1 MSRGGI
7 QGFQSDRLSQ
17 ILAARRLTQ
26 VQLAS
31 MVGVSPATISKW
43 RAGSQAPEREALD
56 RLAGVVNVTPE
67 WFTRIPTEKV
77 TTPLFRSNASAHVAA
92 RAMLEARLEW
102 AQDVAAALAEFVDY
116 PELNLPQRRF
126 VNPEEITQEDIEN
139 AACECRDLWRLG
151 RGAVQD
157 LALAI
162 EGAGII
168 LIREE
173 TGVAQIEG
181 LSAWSKPLGRPLIL
195 LSADKDN
202 GYRSRFDLAH
212 ELGHL
217 ILHRHIER
225 VTDQNRHKIL
235 ERQAHSFAG
244 AFLLPAETFAT
255 DVRVPVTLDD
265 LLLLKHRWGVSASAI
280 AMRLHT
286 LQLIDDDEKL
296 ALFKRR
302 SARWGGKS
310 EPGDGDRQPEQPR
323 LLRRTIDLLVDEN
336 VMPLEAIPRHLGLA
350 ASDIEMLTG
359 LPEGYF
365 QGKSKVVQLAR
376 LRTAQVSNES
386 AGTAQPAASSS
397 VVVPFRPPVKTS

>member
-7 QGFQSDRLSQ
+7 QGFQEDRLSQ

-43 RAGSQAPEREALD
+43 RAGTQAPESEALE

-67 WFTRIPTEKV
+67 WFTRPPTEKV
-77 TTPLFRSNASAHVAA
+77 SLPLFRSNASAHVAA

-102 AQDVAAALAEFVDY
+102 AQDIAVALMEFVDY
-116 PELNLPQRRF
+116 PELNLPTRSF
-126 VNPEEITQEDIEN
+126 SDPEQITSEDIEK

-151 RGAVQD
+151 RVVVQD
-157 LALAI
+157 LALAV
-162 EGAGII
+162 EGAGVI
-168 LIREE
+168 LVREE
-173 TGVAQIEG
+173 TGIAQIEG
-181 LSAWSKPLGRPLIL
+181 LSAWSEVLGRPLIL

-217 ILHRHIER
+217 VLHRHIQR
-225 VTDQNRHKIL
+225 TTDRDRYKL
-235 ERQAHSFAG
+235 MEKQAHHFAG

-255 DVRVPVTLDD
+255 DVRMPVTLDD
-265 LLLLKHRWGVSASAI
+265 LLLLKRRWGVSVAAI
-280 AMRLHT
+280 TMRLHA
-286 LQLIDDDEKL
+286 LGLLDEEGKL

-310 EPGDGDRQPEQPR
+310 EPGDGDRKPEQPR

-336 VMPLEAIPRHLGLA
+336 VMPLDAIPRHIGLA
-350 ASDIEMLTG
+350 AFDIEMLAG

-365 QGKSKVVQLAR
+365 QGKSNVVQFAR
-376 LRTAQVSNES
+376 LRTVQTNTEERVGQDS
-386 AGTAQPAASSS
+386 T
-397 VVVPFRPPVKTS
+397 VVLPFRTPPKT

>member
-7 QGFQSDRLSQ
+7 QGFQEDRLSQ

-43 RAGSQAPEREALD
+43 RAGTQAPEREALE

-67 WFTRIPTEKV
+67 WFTRPPTEKV
-77 TTPLFRSNASAHVAA
+77 SLPLFRSNASAHVAA

-102 AQDVAAALAEFVDY
+102 AQDIAVALMEFVDY
-116 PELNLPQRRF
+116 PELNLPTRSF
-126 VNPEEITQEDIEN
+126 SDPEQITPEDIEK
-139 AACECRDLWRLG
+139 AACECREMWRLG
-151 RGAVQD
+151 RVVVED
-157 LALAI
+157 LALAV

-173 TGVAQIEG
+173 TGIAQIEG
-181 LSAWSKPLGRPLIL
+181 LSAWSEVLERPLIL

-217 ILHRHIER
+217 VLHRHIQR
-225 VTDQNRHKIL
+225 TTDRDRHKL
-235 ERQAHSFAG
+235 MERQAHHFAG
-244 AFLLPAETFAT
+244 AFLLPAETFAS
-255 DVRVPVTLDD
+255 DVRMPVTLDD
-265 LLLLKHRWGVSASAI
+265 LLLLKRRWGVSVAAI
-280 AMRLHT
+280 TMRLYA
-286 LQLIDDDEKL
+286 LALLDEEGKL

-310 EPGDGDRQPEQPR
+310 EPGDGDRKPEQPR

-336 VMPLEAIPRHLGLA
+336 VMPLDAIPRHMGLA
-350 ASDIEMLTG
+350 AFDIEMLAG

-365 QGKSKVVQLAR
+365 QGKSNVVQFAR
-376 LRTAQVSNES
+376 LRSVQANTEER
-386 AGTAQPAASSS
+386 AGQDST
-397 VVVPFRPPVKTS
+397 VVLPFRTPSKT

>member
-7 QGFQSDRLSQ
+7 QGFQRDRLSQ
-17 ILAARRLTQ
+17 VLAVRRLTQ
-26 VQLAS
+26 VQLAA

-43 RAGSQAPEREALD
+43 RAGTQAPESEALD

-67 WFTRIPTEKV
+67 WFTRPTAEKV
-77 TTPLFRSNASAHVAA
+77 SLPLFRSNASAHVAA

-102 AQDVAAALAEFVDY
+102 AQDIAVALMEFVDY
-116 PELNLPQRRF
+116 PNLNLPVRGF
-126 VNPEEITQEDIEN
+126 AEPEEITDEDIEK
-139 AACECRDLWRLG
+139 AACECRDMWRLG
-151 RGAVQD
+151 RVAAQD
-157 LALAI
+157 LALAV
-162 EGAGII
+162 EGAGVI

-173 TGVAQIEG
+173 TGIAQIEG
-181 LSAWSKPLGRPLIL
+181 LSAWSAVLGRPLIL

-217 ILHRHIER
+217 VLHRHFQR
-225 VTDQNRHKIL
+225 TTDRDRHKL
-235 ERQAHSFAG
+235 MEKQAHQFAG
-244 AFLLPAETFAT
+244 AFLLPAETFASE
-255 DVRVPVTLDD
+255 VRMPVTLDD
-265 LLLLKHRWGVSASAI
+265 LLLLKRRWGVSVAAI
-280 AMRLHT
+280 MMRLHA
-286 LQLIDDDEKL
+286 LGLLDEEAKL

-310 EPGDGDRQPEQPR
+310 EPGDGDRKPEQPR

-336 VMPLEAIPRHLGLA
+336 VMPLDAIPRHVGLA

-365 QGKSKVVQLAR
+365 QGKSNVVQFAKLR
-376 LRTAQVSNES
+376 LVPTSNEEKGDKGS
-386 AGTAQPAASSS
+386 T
-397 VVVPFRPPVKTS
+397 VLPFRAPTKS